1 MSSNNSTR
9 EIPISDSLEN
19 LLTDVEFEYSDV
31 TLEESTTS
39 TVPVKSTTLAES
51 NFTADTETVKR
62 NASIETTS
70 TEEPRG
76 LPDHEFIR
84 KTINGKKGKMKGVA
98 RTAQWGK

>member
-9 EIPISDSLEN
+9 EIPISETLEN

-31 TLEESTTS
+31 TLEESTTTS
-39 TVPVKSTTLAES
+39 TVPAES
-51 NFTADTETVKR
+51 NLTADSET
-62 NASIETTS
+62 

-84 KTINGKKGKMKGVA
+84 KTINGKKRQNERCGSHCLHSHHRPPLIQEQQKL
-98 RTAQWGK
+98 